1 MKINIDSNSKTDCCT
16 GSPLNKDR
24 SEKRCT
30 KKCRDRAILYLSLAG
45 IASLLAFVLGYYFPP
60 SIIRVIWLF
69 ISATLLV
76 LISTSFVVLVKCTK
90 QVIDDSSLSEETN

>member
-1 MKINIDSNSKTDCCT
+1 MKIIIDSNSKSDCCT
-16 GSPLNKDR
+16 DSPLNKDR

-45 IASLLAFVLGYYFPP
+45 IASLLALVLGYYFSP

-76 LISTSFVVLVKCTK
+76 LISISVVVVVMCTK
-90 QVIDDSSLSEETN
+90 QVIYDTSLSEETN